1 MAVYAY
7 TDVLVGFEADGVRPR
22 KLAAGTAL
30 VAGKESGLTKE
41 DIDEMVERGVA
52 GEEKHVAVG
61 PNDVVHQ
68 AATLEERE
76 EGMAEGTVGAERSR
90 AGR

>member
-7 TDVLVGFEADGVRPR
+7 GDVLVGFESDGVRP
-22 KLAAGTAL
+22 KKIPAGTAL

-52 GEEKHVAVG
+52 GDEKREQVR
-61 PNDVVHQ
+61 PNDVVHP

-76 EGMAEGTVGAERSR
+76 DGMAAGSVAAERSY